1 MPMRLFMKSV
11 YALLVLAILCTALLL
26 SYFFNF
32 PFDMRDRGYLY
43 QARTIVTGQRDA
55 TRIPGFERCIEDV
68 VKKLS
73 GDQTITSA
81 EVLGALAE
89 KPQDYVKEFSDHDR
103 MADIPIHD
111 EQGTRDRPFDLLVS
125 FHPAKIDTLLQALGR
140 KAWTTQRPTI
150 AVFLTIENGTNS
162 YLLTGD
168 EERGF
173 DQRDSFIAAA
183 WQAGIPMVLPTS
195 ASLNEAGLTPETV
208 LTKTQTDLDH
218 VARTNKGD
226 LVLTGS
232 IVWNSGMLGW
242 KGDWQLL
249 TGETLHRWQIRDVNF
264 DDAFRSAMRGTA
276 QILSGHGDPP

>member
-1 MPMRLFMKSV
+1 LPMRLFMKSV

-43 QARTIVTGQRDA
+43 QARTIVTGQ
-55 TRIPGFERCIEDV
+55 
-68 VKKLS
+68 
-73 GDQTITSA
+73 
-81 EVLGALAE
+81 
-89 KPQDYVKEFSDHDR
+89 
-103 MADIPIHD
+103 
-111 EQGTRDRPFDLLVS
+111 
-125 FHPAKIDTLLQALGR
+125 IDTLLQALGR

-208 LTKTQTDLDH
+208 LTKTQTDLDR
-218 VARTNKGD
+218 VAHTNGGD